1 MEGEGRTAASRPAL
15 GSGDGYAGAHLSR
28 SREALR
34 AVLAA
39 LPDALA
45 ILDPAGAL
53 LESNDALQ
61 RMTGFSRRE
70 LWGCRP
76 PHPFW
81 PPESAEA
88 MSQALQRALAGAPG
102 EHEVVLARSDGGR
115 FPALVHTSL
124 VRDPEGRAVQILLSI
139 KEITARKA
147 LEQALRR
154 SEAQWRSIAEG
165 PFDYVS
171 VVDRDLRIVYANPLV
186 SPENRDRLVGRSTLL
201 DVLAP
206 EYRDA
211 AAEALGRVFAE
222 GVPAQYHAY
231 VSSQGRWYL
240 NMAGPIVEGGVVVA
254 ASILS
259 RDVTEVRRAE
269 ENVRINEH
277 RLRLALSAGSLE
289 SVDWE
294 EETGTLT
301 LSPGFAVG
309 LGLPASPTDLPSFLA
324 RVHPDDLPPLQA
336 SMERLCGAEAGLDAE
351 LRFAD
356 GTGGWAWIQLRG
368 RRFDLG
374 LGRVRFCGVLSD
386 VTARREEAERQRRL
400 AERVRLAETMDAL
413 GVVAT
418 TVAHEL
424 RGLLTPIR
432 GNAELLLQELPAT
445 SGFRDLARDILV
457 PAAEAGR
464 LAEQILSYSKSR
476 KEDGPSPTLVPPVVE
491 EALRLLQ
498 VSRPANVEIV
508 HLLKGKPPPV
518 MLRAGDLRGAVTNLV
533 QNAWQALP
541 ATGGRIQVEVARVR
555 VDAALHARLG
565 LSLGPAVRLT
575 VSDNGAGMSADVQAR
590 MFEPFFTTR
599 GATDGTGLGLAVVK
613 EFVGRAGGAVEV
625 DSAAGRGTRIDLY
638 LPAMGNADVKSSR

>member
-1 MEGEGRTAASRPAL
+1 MEGEGRASSTRPVA
-15 GSGDGYAGAHLSR
+15 GSADGFVGAHLSR

-45 ILDPAGAL
+45 ILDPSGAL

-139 KEITARKA
+139 QETTARKA

-171 VVDRDLRIVYANPLV
+171 VVDRDLHILYANPLV
-186 SPENRDRLVGRSTLL
+186 SPESRDRLVGRSTLM
-201 DVLAP
+201 DVLEPA
-206 EYRDA
+206 YREA
-211 AAEALGRVFAE
+211 ARAALGRVFTE

-240 NMAGPIVEGGVVVA
+240 NMAGPIVDGGVVVA

-259 RDVTEVRRAE
+259 RDVTEVRRTE

-277 RLRLALSAGSLE
+277 RLRLALAAGSLE
-289 SVDWE
+289 SVDWDE
-294 EETGTLT
+294 ESGTLT

-324 RVHPDDLPPLQA
+324 RVHPDDLPGLQA
-336 SMERLCGAEAGLDAE
+336 SMDRLCGTESALEAE
-351 LRFAD
+351 LRFAN
-356 GTGGWAWIQLRG
+356 GAGGWAWLQLRG

-386 VTARREEAERQRRL
+386 VTALKEENERQRRL
-400 AERVRLAETMDAL
+400 AERVRLAETMDAM

-418 TVAHEL
+418 TVAHEF
-424 RGLLTPIR
+424 RGMITPILC
-432 GNAELLLQELPAT
+432 NAELLLQELPAT
-445 SGFRDLARDILV
+445 SAFREMANDILV
-457 PAAEAGR
+457 SAAEAGR
-464 LAEQILSYSKSR
+464 LVEQILDYTRSSKSDDPR
-476 KEDGPSPTLVPPVVE
+476 PTLVAPVVE

-498 VSRPANVEIV
+498 ASKPANVEVV
-508 HLLKGKPPPV
+508 HRPRGKPPPV
-518 MLRAGDLRGAVTNLV
+518 LLRAGDLRGVVTNLV

-541 ATGGRIQVEVARVR
+541 ESGGRIVVEVSRVR
-555 VDAALHARLG
+555 IDAAMHARLG
-565 LSLGPAVRLT
+565 LSPGPAVRLS
-575 VSDNGAGMSADVQAR
+575 VSDKGRGMSAEVQAH
-590 MFEPFFTTR
+590 MFDPFFTTR
-599 GATDGTGLGLAVVK
+599 GATDGTGIGLAVVK
-613 EFVGRAGGAVEV
+613 AFVIGVGGAIAVE
-625 DSAAGRGTRIDLY
+625 SAPGRGTRVDVY
-638 LPAMGNADVKSSR
+638 MPAMGHAGVKPAR